1 MGSRLLNYLL
11 SFIILVGFASCTQE
25 KEPESPELI
34 LLGDHQSYF
43 SNYGLL
49 KKPMKFSIPLSQS
62 KEDLVLLIENPHI
75 NKITLNFSK
84 RDSALI
90 LGDYL
95 NFKARPINFR
105 QFAIPIPALEK
116 PDTLLLELDKSE
128 ENLSIGLKILSEE
141 AFLEY
146 QKQDNRLIGFIF
158 GIYLL
163 VILIGLILMPRIL
176 SKQAIFFLLYIFLSF
191 CWLLNDSGLFF
202 QYLWPGNPLFHSL
215 SRGFFSATSMVA
227 FAFYVYQNK
236 NERVNST
243 IKKVFVALVIFIV
256 FKLVFTFLLSFRIFD
271 EFVKGYYL
279 SVNSITLLMLF
290 GILLILLSK
299 EFSKRGDSF
308 FELAS
313 IFVYCAFVFSQALA
327 ELGITL
333 IRIPFLHQFDT
344 LVFLGIQ
351 LFFMMV
357 HIKQEETKE
366 KLKSIHEF
374 SDFQIAQERLLKNRI
389 IEVEEFERKRI
400 AQNIH
405 DEIGSVFASMKYLIL
420 SIDEKWRMKK
430 DPIDFIP
437 LLHILD
443 EGVKNQYSIIDDL
456 LSKFDQGESLEL
468 AIKRK
473 IEAIFSKSEV
483 KFEVLFSL
491 KEATLTNHQ
500 KMQLYRILTELIT
513 NTIKHARGTSCIS
526 IQIKDT
532 NPIEVSYSDD
542 GKGTKSVVNTNGKG
556 LENIKFRI
564 DQLQGT
570 IRNMNMID
578 GFTLEFYIP
587 RMYEENINLP
597 DR

>member
-1 MGSRLLNYLL
+1 M
-11 SFIILVGFASCTQE
+11 VGFNSCTLV
-25 KEPESPELI
+25 KERESPTLI
-34 LLGDHQSYF
+34 YLAEDQSYF
-43 SNYGLL
+43 SNFGLL
-49 KKPMKFSIPLSQS
+49 KKPMKFSIPLSPT
-62 KEDLVLLIENPHI
+62 KEDFVLLIENPHI
-75 NKITLNFSK
+75 NKITLNISK

-90 LGDYL
+90 LGDHL
-95 NFKARPINFR
+95 NFNARPINFR
-105 QFAIPIPALEK
+105 QFAIPIPAIDK

-128 ENLSIGLKILSEE
+128 ENLSVGLKILNEE
-141 AFLEY
+141 AFLSY

-202 QYLWPGNPLFHSL
+202 QYWWPENPLLHSL
-215 SRGFFSATSMVA
+215 SRVFFSATSMVA
-227 FAFYVYQNK
+227 FALYVYQNK

-243 IKKVFVALVIFIV
+243 IKKVFIALIFFIV
-256 FKLVFTFLLSFRIFD
+256 FKLVFSFLLSFRIFD

-290 GILLILLSK
+290 GMLLILLSK

-344 LVFLGIQ
+344 LIFFGIQ
-351 LFFMMV
+351 LLFMMV

-374 SDFQIAQERLLKNRI
+374 SDFQLAQERLLKNRI

-420 SIDEKWRMKK
+420 SIDEKWRIKK
-430 DPIDFIP
+430 DSLDFIP
-437 LLHILD
+437 LLQILD
-443 EGVKNQYSIIDDL
+443 EGVKNQYSIIEDL
-456 LSKFDQGESLEL
+456 LSKFDQNESLEL

-473 IEAIFSKSEV
+473 IEAVFSKSEV
-483 KFEVLFSL
+483 KFEVSFLL
-491 KEATLTNHQ
+491 KEATLTTHQ
-500 KMQLYRILTELIT
+500 KTQLYRILIELIT
-513 NTIKHARGTSCIS
+513 NTIKHAQGTSFVS

-532 NPIEVSYSDD
+532 NPIEISYSDD
-542 GKGTKSVVNTNGKG
+542 GKGTNSVVNTNGKG

-564 DQLQGT
+564 NQLQGT
-570 IRNMNMID
+570 IRNMNIID

-587 RMYEENINLP
+587 RMNEENINLP

>member
-1 MGSRLLNYLL
+1 MERRLFYYLL
-11 SFIILVGFASCTQE
+11 SFIIMVGFNSCTLV
-25 KEPESPELI
+25 KERESPTLI
-34 LLGDHQSYF
+34 YLAEDQSYF
-43 SNYGLL
+43 SNFGLL
-49 KKPMKFSIPLSQS
+49 KKPMKFSIPLSPT
-62 KEDLVLLIENPHI
+62 KEDFVLLIENPHI
-75 NKITLNFSK
+75 NKITLNISK

-90 LGDYL
+90 LGDHL
-95 NFKARPINFR
+95 NFNARPINFR
-105 QFAIPIPALEK
+105 QFAIPIPAIDK

-128 ENLSIGLKILSEE
+128 ENLSVGLKILNEE
-141 AFLEY
+141 AFLSY

-191 CWLLNDSGLFF
+191 CWLLNDLGLFF
-202 QYLWPGNPLFHSL
+202 QYLWPENPLLHSL
-215 SRGFFSATSMVA
+215 SRVFFSATSMVA
-227 FAFYVYQNK
+227 FALYVYQNK

-243 IKKVFVALVIFIV
+243 IKKVFIALIFFIV
-256 FKLVFTFLLSFRIFD
+256 FKLVFSFLLSFRIFD

-290 GILLILLSK
+290 GMLLILLSK

-344 LVFLGIQ
+344 LIFFGIQ
-351 LFFMMV
+351 LLFMMV

-374 SDFQIAQERLLKNRI
+374 SDFQLAQERLLKNRI

-420 SIDEKWRMKK
+420 SIDEKWRIKK
-430 DPIDFIP
+430 DSLDFIP
-437 LLHILD
+437 LLQILD
-443 EGVKNQYSIIDDL
+443 EGVKNQYSIIEDL
-456 LSKFDQGESLEL
+456 LSKFDQNESLEL

-473 IEAIFSKSEV
+473 IEAVFSKSEV
-483 KFEVLFSL
+483 KFEVSFLL
-491 KEATLTNHQ
+491 KEATLTTHQ
-500 KMQLYRILTELIT
+500 KTQLYRILIELIT
-513 NTIKHARGTSCIS
+513 NTIKHAQGTSFVS

-532 NPIEVSYSDD
+532 NPIEISYSDD
-542 GKGTKSVVNTNGKG
+542 GKGTNSVVNTNGKG

-564 DQLQGT
+564 NQLQGT
-570 IRNMNMID
+570 IRNMNIID

-587 RMYEENINLP
+587 RMNEENINLP